1 MLLFFLISCA
11 TPFLK
16 VKSDALVQPAPTLMT
31 TAILHTTA
39 EDEEV
44 SLFEVVDRKDLDEVG
59 FHLVSQSTTVLD
71 KQGFQVFVDNAQA
84 RTISNIIDDQDMDV
98 AKKAISMVAGLWISK
113 DGSEVEINNNI
124 ILLEG
129 YRKSLVEKLNTEK
142 ENEHFL
148 FISARVNMIPEFLIL
163 TTPSLLLDYVI
174 LNEAGLVVFR
184 GRGIGKGKSSFLF
197 PNKKDGLIIPVLEKP
212 KLKISSS
219 TRPLYFK

>member
-1 MLLFFLISCA
+1 MLLFFLISCV
-11 TPFLK
+11 TPFVK

-39 EDEEV
+39 EDEDV
-44 SLFEVVDRKDLDEVG
+44 GMFALLDRKDLDEVG
-59 FHLVSQSTTVLD
+59 FHLVSQSTTALD
-71 KQGFQVFVDNAQA
+71 KQGFQMFVDNDQA
-84 RTISNIIDDQDMDV
+84 RKISGIINDKDMDAMKSAASLIGGMWV
-98 AKKAISMVAGLWISK
+98 SK
-113 DGSEVEINNNI
+113 DGSEIEINNNI

-129 YRKSLVEKLNTEK
+129 YRKGLVEKLNTEK

-184 GRGIGKGKSSFLF
+184 GRGIGKGKSAFLI
-197 PNKKDGLIIPVLEKP
+197 PNKSKKSLNLAIDNAILSMEAQTKEEL
-212 KLKISSS
+212 
-219 TRPLYFK
+219 